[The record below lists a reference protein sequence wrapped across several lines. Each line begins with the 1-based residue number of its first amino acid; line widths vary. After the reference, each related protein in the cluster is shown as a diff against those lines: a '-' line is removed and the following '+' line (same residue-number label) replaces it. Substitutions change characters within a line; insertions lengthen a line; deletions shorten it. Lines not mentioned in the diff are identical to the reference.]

1 MTTDLK
7 PCPFC
12 GGAAEYD
19 SQQAYAHLAH
29 PHKIGTRAV
38 IYCTECDCQMGV
50 CDEDFRGEA
59 DLVGPWLSEK
69 WNIRA
74 AMAAQSWRP
83 ISENPPVGSKIIALY
98 ADGSG
103 STMLF
108 RHDGGFIDQDGD
120 DWECGELS
128 DQYAFWTLLPPN
140 FEFWCET
147 LADDPMQLSVSVRP

>member
-1 MTTDLK
+1 MTHDPTNPFQPRDLK
-7 PCPFC
+7 EKIARQNT
-12 GGAAEYD
+12 GN
-19 SQQAYAHLAH
+19 H
-29 PHKIGTRAV
+29 P
-38 IYCTECDCQMGV
+38 D
-50 CDEDFRGEA
+50 
-59 DLVGPWLSEK
+59 PLSEMG
-69 WNIRA
+69 R
-74 AMAAQSWRP
+74 WRP
-83 ISENPPVGSKIIALY
+83 ISEDPPVGSKIIALY